1 MSNFNPEQCIKCQN
15 TGGLV
20 LSMANADYSC
30 EYCGEWLGAILN
42 DAWLIVGYEVAA

>member
-20 LSMANADYSC
+20 LSTNLGDYCC
-30 EYCGEWLGAILN
+30 EYCGEWQDAILN
-42 DAWLIVGYEVAA
+42 DAWLIVGHKVIA